1 MSLATVFVAVAGY
14 LVIWVSDKALGADGK
29 EAFMVYW
36 GLFFALAGIIDGL
49 MQETTR
55 AVAAHRETVGAG
67 HGAGTGSAA
76 GAAPVAD
83 GGHGAHAVHTPAAGA
98 HAAHTPTLTG
108 AARPLLVA
116 AGVAAALGALVAV
129 TSPLWVGT
137 LLPDHHALGVA
148 LLTLGVASYTFQ
160 TTVCGLLSAAG
171 RWSPFAVLITVD
183 SGVRLVLAL
192 LAWAAGWHL
201 VAFLVVTVAGAATWL
216 AVAAVSPSARSALHG
231 VADVPTRDFLRRAG
245 TAMLASGANS
255 VIITGFPVLI
265 KATTSLPDGT
275 LAAVIF
281 AVTLTRAPIL
291 VPLQRFQPVLIVR
304 FATARGR
311 VLRAAAAPMAA
322 IVGVAVVGAVAAFL
336 LGPWILRLF
345 FTPEVWSPG
354 WVLAWLTLAAA
365 STALLMVTG
374 SAALAAE
381 RHGLYLGGWVLATV
395 VAVLLFRLD
404 LSPELRAVLGLG
416 LGPLAGVVL
425 HLVLLRVTGDPAA
438 GSGAAATVPGPG
450 VEPVPGT
457 VPGPGAGSGSG
468 DDATLPA
475 AATPPRHAAS
485 PSTGRHAAEP
495 SSGRHAAADPDGG
508 GPAGGPSRHAVPPGT
523 PGRGRPTAEG
533 DVVPSPQHPTD
544 P

>member
-36 GLFFALAGIIDGL
+36 GLFFALAGLIDGL

-55 AVAAHRETVGAG
+55 AVAAHGETVGAG
-67 HGAGTGSAA
+67 HGAVAGHAA
-76 GAAPVAD
+76 GA
-83 GGHGAHAVHTPAAGA
+83 PAAHTGARAAQAPAGGA
-98 HAAHTPTLTG
+98 HAAHASHTPAATLTG

-265 KATTSLPDGT
+265 KATTSLPEGT

-425 HLVLLRVTGDPAA
+425 HLVLLRVTGDPVA

-450 VEPVPGT
+450 T
-457 VPGPGAGSGSG
+457 VPGPDAGSGSG

-475 AATPPRHAAS
+475 AGTPPRHAAS

-495 SSGRHAAADPDGG
+495 STGRHAADDPDGG

>member
-1 MSLATVFVAVAGY
+1 
-14 LVIWVSDKALGADGK
+14 
-29 EAFMVYW
+29 
-36 GLFFALAGIIDGL
+36 
-49 MQETTR
+49 
-55 AVAAHRETVGAG
+55 AG
-67 HGAGTGSAA
+67 HGAVAGHTG
-76 GAAPVAD
+76 GARVAD
-83 GGHGAHAVHTPAAGA
+83 GGHGAHTGARAAQAPAAGA
-98 HAAHTPTLTG
+98 HAAHASHTHTPTLTG

-201 VAFLVVTVAGAATWL
+201 VAFLVVTVAGAVTWL

-438 GSGAAATVPGPG
+438 GSGAEVRYMEDYDLWAHLLSRGARFANLP
-450 VEPVPGT
+450 EPLTWFRMSRSTMRTSSPVNNPS
-457 VPGPGAGSGSG
+457 VVMRR
-468 DDATLPA
+468 DAVVA
-475 AATPPRHAAS
+475 
-485 PSTGRHAAEP
+485 
-495 SSGRHAAADPDGG
+495 
-508 GPAGGPSRHAVPPGT
+508 AGGYGEVRYMEDYDLWAHLLSRGARFANLPEPLT
-523 PGRGRPTAEG
+523 WFRMSRST
-533 DVVPSPQHPTD
+533 
-544 P
+544 